1 MPKPRLVRLGSKIDR
16 RTALQGAMAMGAGA
30 VSLASPAVWRTAHG
44 AERLVVADPGGPYSI
59 GFQEAFHKPFT
70 AATGIEVVPI
80 ARSAAPTAQVRA
92 MTETKT
98 YQWDVVYLAFAE
110 GDLLGSMNLL
120 EPIDTSGAD
129 YSELPGSLKTKF
141 YSATDVFATNLGYNR
156 DKYKGNPPTTWADFW
171 NVEKFPGRR
180 SLRKR
185 GYDTPEVA
193 LMADGVA
200 PKDVYKVMDSQAGW
214 DRVFKSLD
222 KLRKNVNVWW
232 DQGSQAS
239 QLIKSGEVDMIASYA
254 VRTLAAIQDG
264 APFEMSWDQGF
275 YDHGGVAIVKGNP
288 KADLARKYIAF
299 TANAERQAALT
310 KVLKAGPSNPGAYK
324 FIEPALAKVL
334 PTYPDNFK
342 HLFQVDTQFWAK
354 WKAKSAEMMNEWLL
368 KG

>member
-1 MPKPRLVRLGSKIDR
+1 MGKPGRKFAVRRVGR
-16 RTALQGAMAMGAGA
+16 RAAIRVVVGASASAL
-30 VSLASPAVWRTAHG
+30 PAIWRSAAG
-44 AERLVVADPGGPYSI
+44 AERLVVADPGGPYST

-70 AATGIEVVPI
+70 KQTGVEIVSV
-80 ARSAAPTAQVRA
+80 ARSAAPTAQVKA
-92 MTETKT
+92 MTETKS

-110 GDLLGSMNLL
+110 GDLLGSMGLL
-120 EPIDTSGAD
+120 DPIDTGGAD
-129 YSELPGSLKTKF
+129 YSEIPASLKTKY

-156 DKYKGNPPTTWADFW
+156 EKYKGNPPRTWADFW

-193 LMADGVA
+193 LMADGVPPA
-200 PKDVYKVMDSQAGW
+200 DVYKVLDSQAGW
-214 DRVFKSLD
+214 DRAFKALD
-222 KLRKNVNVWW
+222 RIRKHVNVWW

-254 VRTLAAIQDG
+254 VRTLAAIEDG
-264 APFEMSWDQGF
+264 APFEMAWDQGF

-288 KADLARKYIAF
+288 KADLARRYVAF
-299 TANAERQAALT
+299 TANAERQAELT

-324 FIEPALAKVL
+324 FIDPALAKVL

-342 HLFQVDTQFWAK
+342 HLFQVDTPFWAK
-354 WKAKSAEMMNEWLL
+354 WKAKSTEMMNEWLL